1 MRDDTLLD
9 LASAEP
15 TTVEDLKKIRG
26 VSDKLAEGKIGKEI
40 IRAVNLGLATP
51 KDQIVVTKR
60 RPALTDEETAK
71 LSLLVNA
78 SASKPPKGTA
88 ARMLAS
94 SQDLEELART
104 PLDLWQEKDIPCLS
118 GWRKGCT
125 ATRPRHWFKESCG
138 LALKT
143 AACKSATHHSRT
155 RLQLQRLLDKG
166 TVTGRR
172 SANANEFT
180 TATAL

>member
-1 MRDDTLLD
+1 MRKT
-9 LASAEP
+9 AMSH
-15 TTVEDLKKIRG
+15 VG
-26 VSDKLAEGKIGKEI
+26 VSCAMIPCSIWRVPNPQPWKILRKFGRQRQTGWGKIGKEI

-71 LSLLVNA
+71 LSLLKMLLSVKA
-78 SASKPPKGTA
+78 AEAGTA

-118 GWRKGCT
+118 GWRKGLYGDS
-125 ATRPRHWFKESCG
+125 AQ
-138 LALKT
+138 ALVQG
-143 AACKSATHHSRT
+143 
-155 RLQLQRLLDKG
+155 QLWIGFENGSVQVRD
-166 TVTGRR
+166 
-172 SANANEFT
+172 SSQ
-180 TATAL
+180 

>member
-26 VSDKLAEGKIGKEI
+26 VSDKLAAGKIGKEI

-51 KDQIVVTKR
+51 RDQIVVTKR

-71 LSLLVNA
+71 LSLLKMLLSVKA
-78 SASKPPKGTA
+78 AEAGTA

-104 PLDLWQEKDIPCLS
+104 PLDHWHEKDVPCLN
-118 GWRKGCT
+118 GWRKGLQRT
-125 ATRPRHWFKESCG
+125 AMRPRHWFRESCG

-143 AACKSATHHSRT
+143 AACKSANHRSRT
-155 RLQLQRLLDKG
+155 RLITL
-166 TVTGRR
+166 
-172 SANANEFT
+172 APA
-180 TATAL
+180 